1 MLGVPSKLGVIGVYA
16 GTVGRTYANDAPA
29 ASKADVLQGYN
40 ETLWG
45 KEGQIARNR
54 CLCPA
59 VRRPC

>member
-1 MLGVPSKLGVIGVYA
+1 MQTMRLLLARLMYFK
-16 GTVGRTYANDAPA
+16 
-29 ASKADVLQGYN
+29 GYI